1 MQLDALAYLQR
12 VALEH
17 PESSARIVEL
27 TDVFGSG
34 LGAGQ
39 DTAQGVWFGGK
50 VAGYEVLEE
59 GDGVMVRYGSVV
71 LDPGVFLPW
80 LRGRLEEGGVK
91 FERVGEVK
99 SLGELSG
106 RGHDVLINASGVAST
121 TLEDV
126 RDEQLVMDRTH
137 VTVVRSDFQSAYV
150 HRGPGVYTYIFGR
163 GDGTAVVGG
172 LSELV
177 QDEATPQGQVH
188 EDVSRSRCA
197 ATVCRKGLTDVARP
211 PGSSSAGHFSTC
223 PSTSHLPTPVTTR
236 LSKT

>member
-1 MQLDALAYLQR
+1 MQLGALAYLQR

-27 TDVFGSG
+27 TDVFGPD
-34 LGAGQ
+34 LGAGEQ
-39 DTAQGVWFGGK
+39 TAQGVWFGGK
-50 VAGYEVLEE
+50 VVGYEVLSEGEE
-59 GDGVMVRYGSVV
+59 VMVRYGSVV

-80 LRGRLEEGGVK
+80 LRKMLEEDGIK
-91 FERVGEVK
+91 FERIGEVK
-99 SLGELSG
+99 SLGELSE
-106 RGHDVLINASGVAST
+106 RGHDVLINASGVASM

-126 RDEQLVMDRTH
+126 RDEKLVMDRTH

-177 QDEATPQGQVH
+177 QNGATPQGQVH
-188 EDVSRSRCA
+188 EDVS
-197 ATVCRKGLTDVARP
+197 
-211 PGSSSAGHFSTC
+211 
-223 PSTSHLPTPVTTR
+223 
-236 LSKT
+236 